1 MSYAKSDQ
9 EMATAAS
16 QRPLVLLRRPLPPKQ
31 LPPPTSVRSRKEDE
45 YSETTDC
52 YKVLSKS
59 PDVSNVKTTTKSKV
73 DETSTEVRFY
83 GDVPVPIK
91 SVVKPFK
98 TKGPDPL
105 PPRPP
110 RKLREL
116 PVEAFI
122 KDSYTRPPPEFTL
135 KEFERRL
142 PSRTRLN
149 DDGDP
154 MISDQNYEKLT
165 SWFAANKPKQSTI
178 HSVEIDSEYTM
189 LFLFLQTNIIM
200 FIIIIYMIKVP
211 GSPASRP
218 HYLKLNQPKDWTSL
232 TSSHLDFTSQV
243 CSPHQAYLNDM
254 IKALQHRATVG

>member
-1 MSYAKSDQ
+1 MSQSDQ

-122 KDSYTRPPPEFTL
+122 KDSFTRPPPEFTL

-189 LFLFLQTNIIM
+189 LFLFLQTNNV
-200 FIIIIYMIKVP
+200 YYN
-211 GSPASRP
+211 
-218 HYLKLNQPKDWTSL
+218 YLHD
-232 TSSHLDFTSQV
+232 
-243 CSPHQAYLNDM
+243 
-254 IKALQHRATVG
+254 